1 MIVVIPHGQ
10 IVVGLMVTIDGVS
23 EPCPCVLVPDQS
35 ENHGTST
42 ITPESVSGFH
52 TA

>member
-10 IVVGLMVTIDGVS
+10 IVVVQMVTTDGVS
-23 EPCPCVLVPDQS
+23 EPCPCVLVPDQPG
-35 ENHGTST
+35 NHGTSMT
-42 ITPESVSGFH
+42 TPESVSGFH